1 LGSKLSQNYQ
11 EYIAELRRQLKE
23 LYTVSDTARAKGLD
37 SALTTECVEA
47 QDIADLVEGL
57 VGPKNV
63 ALSIR
68 KLSSQMPRE
77 EVAFKVAQE
86 IAQGN
91 FVLTDE
97 KQTPEKLAEQ
107 AIRTAL
113 AIFTEGLTAAP
124 IQGIAH
130 VKIKKNA
137 DKTRYLA
144 IYFAGPIRS
153 AGGTD
158 QALTLVVGDYVRQE
172 LGLDTYKPT
181 EEEISRFVEELRLYE
196 RSVGRFQYHIPDEEL
211 HKALMHVPVECTGTE
226 SDPVEVSSFRNLE
239 RVETNRVRGGA
250 LRVINDGIVGR
261 AQKVFVIIDKLG
273 FQGWD
278 WLKTFK
284 KKSEKKSGGFMD
296 DVIAGRPI
304 FAFPS
309 TIGGF
314 RLRYGR
320 SRNTGLSAVGI
331 HPATMLVVEGF
342 LAAGTQMRLELPGKG
357 GVTLPVDSLEQPVV
371 LLKDNSVVR
380 VSLENFAQVKGKIQK
395 ILFLGDILIDFGDFL
410 YCNKSL
416 LPSGYV
422 EEWWVKDL
430 KNAVISKFGGDNKK
444 VADVCGL
451 SVQQFENFFVDPFN
465 NKPLLKQAIALSQNL
480 NIPLAPNCVLFW
492 SSLSTVHDV
501 YCLRNWLM
509 GCEVIFDEG
518 FLCSITGSV
527 NNTVM
532 VLLRKILLPHRI
544 VDDKLVIEG
553 EAAAIFG
560 FTLGYDASK
569 LNESVQIDDVLLLL
583 TMLSGV
589 QIKDKA
595 PSYVGGRMGRPEKA
609 KHREMRPTVHVLF
622 PVGLA
627 GGVHRD
633 FVAAAGKKDPVFVE
647 IAKRKCP
654 QCKTFTLKIQCTDC
668 GCSTVVVNSCPRCGN
683 VLKSK
688 FCDACKTGSV
698 LYTKQPVNFRKM
710 LDSACSSLGVPV
722 PKMLRGVKGLTNEDK
737 MPELF
742 EKGILRAKH
751 EVSTYK
757 DGTIR
762 FDGTNAP
769 LTHITPIEIGVSVEK
784 LRSLGYGYDVYGQKL
799 VDPHQILELKIQD
812 VVIPWKAGKY
822 FTQIANFIDD
832 LLDRVYKMPRF
843 YNIKKTEDLVGQ
855 LIFGLAPH
863 TCACILGRVIG
874 YTDRNLIYAHPVWH
888 SAKRRDCDGDEDA
901 IMLALDTLIN
911 FSRQYL
917 PAQIGGIM
925 DAPMLMIPFVN
936 TAEVQ
941 RQAHDFDVSTTYP
954 LEFYQK
960 SCQKVDARAISS
972 IMDTIN
978 YRLGTEAQFEGFK
991 FTTPTTNIN
1000 LGNAQSSYKDLKTMK
1015 EKVAMQLNLGEQLEA
1030 VNANRVAL
1038 KVINTHFMRDIAGNL
1053 RAFST
1058 QSFRCKKCN
1067 KKFRRLP
1074 LTGKCFSCDGS
1085 LTLTVYR
1092 GNIEKYLEIAQ
1103 HLVDKYGLPKYY
1115 TQRLNLVK
1123 EELSLMFDNKKAKQT
1138 KLFDFGN

>member
-1 LGSKLSQNYQ
+1 LDSKLSQSYRD
-11 EYIAELRRQLKE
+11 YIDELRRQLKE
-23 LYTVSDTARAKGLD
+23 LYEISDNARAKGLD
-37 SALTTECVEA
+37 PALKTECIEA

-57 VGPKNV
+57 VGPKGV

-68 KLSSQMPRE
+68 KLSRKMSRE

-86 IAQGN
+86 VAQGK
-91 FVLTDE
+91 FTVADDE
-97 KQTPEKLAEQ
+97 QTSEGLAEQ

-124 IQGIAH
+124 IQGIAQ

-137 DKTRYLA
+137 DQSRYLA

-158 QALTLVVGDYVRQE
+158 QALTLVVGDYVRRE

-181 EEEISRFVEELRLYE
+181 EEEISRFIEELRLYE

-211 HKALMHVPVECTGTE
+211 HKALNLVPVECTGTE
-226 SDPVEVSSFRNLE
+226 SDPIEVSSYRNLE

-284 KKSEKKSGGFMD
+284 KKSEKKTGGFMD

-309 TIGGF
+309 TRGGF

-331 HPATMLVVEGF
+331 HPATMFVVEGF

-357 GVTLPVDSLEQPVV
+357 GVTMPVDGLEQPVV

-380 VSLENFAQVKGKIQK
+380 VSLETFPEIKGKIQK

-410 YCNKSL
+410 YCNKAL

-430 KNAVISKFGGDNKK
+430 TNAIATKFGCDYKK
-444 VADVCGL
+444 VADACCF
-451 SVQQFENFFVDPFN
+451 SVPQLEALLVDPFK
-465 NKPLLKQAIALSQNL
+465 NKPNIKQATALSKIL
-480 NIPLAPNCVLFW
+480 DIPLSPNCTLFW
-492 SSLSTVHDV
+492 SSLSTLQEVD
-501 YCLRNWLM
+501 CLRNWLFAS
-509 GCEVIFDEG
+509 EIIFDDDG
-518 FLCSITGSV
+518 FICNVTGL
-527 NNTVM
+527 NNDEV
-532 VLLRKILLPHRI
+532 VKLLRRILLPHRVIEDKII
-544 VDDKLVIEG
+544 VDG
-553 EAAAIFG
+553 EDAAVFG
-560 FTLGYDASK
+560 FSLGCNSSRLK
-569 LNESVQIDDVLLLL
+569 MPVQADTVLALLSA
-583 TMLSGV
+583 LSGV
-589 QIKDKA
+589 PIKDKA

-609 KHREMRPTVHVLF
+609 KHREMRPLVHVLF

-627 GGVHRD
+627 GGIHRD
-633 FVAAAGKKDPVFVE
+633 FVEASKKDSVIVE

-654 QCKTFTLKIQCTDC
+654 QCKSYTLKVQCPTCNC
-668 GCSTVVVNSCPRCGN
+668 GTIAENSCPRCGKP
-683 VLKSK
+683 LKSNY
-688 FCDACKTGSV
+688 CVTCKTNSV
-698 LYTKQPVNFRKM
+698 LYSKQPVNFKEM
-710 LDSACSSLGVPV
+710 LDAACSSLGVSV

-737 MPELF
+737 MPEFL

-751 EVSTYK
+751 NVSTYK

-769 LTHITPIEIGVSVEK
+769 LTHITPAEISVSIEK
-784 LRSLGYGYDVYGQKL
+784 LRSLGYKYDIYGKDL
-799 VDPHQILELKIQD
+799 IDPNQILELKLQD
-812 VVIPWKAGKY
+812 VVIPWKAGEY
-822 FTQIANFIDD
+822 FIQIANFIDN
-832 LLDRVYKMPRF
+832 LLERVYKLPRF
-843 YNIKKTEDLVGQ
+843 YGIEKAEDLVGQ

-874 YTDRNLIYAHPVWH
+874 YTDRNLIYAHPIWH

-911 FSRQYL
+911 FSRRYL

-925 DAPMLMIPFVN
+925 DAPILMIPFVS
-936 TAEVQ
+936 TEEVQ
-941 RQAHDFDVSTTYP
+941 RQAHDFDVSATYP

-960 SCQKVDARAISS
+960 SWQKAEARPISS
-972 IMDTIN
+972 IMDTISH
-978 YRLGTEAQFEGFK
+978 RLGTESQFEGFM
-991 FTTPTTNIN
+991 FTVPTTNIN
-1000 LGNAQSSYKDLKTMK
+1000 LGNAQSSYKDLKSMVDK
-1015 EKVAMQLNLGEQLEA
+1015 LNMQLSLGEQIEA
-1030 VNANRVAL
+1030 VDVKRVAL

-1074 LTGKCFSCDGS
+1074 LIGKCSFCGGS

-1092 GNIEKYLEIAQ
+1092 GNIEKYLSVAQ
-1103 HLVDKYGLPKYY
+1103 QLVDKYGLPKYY
-1115 TQRLNLVK
+1115 TQRLILIK
-1123 EELSLMFDNKKAKQT
+1123 EELSLMFDNKKAKQAT
-1138 KLFDFGN
+1138 LFDFSS

>member
-1 LGSKLSQNYQ
+1 LNSKLSQSYQ
-11 EYIAELRRQLKE
+11 DYIDELKRQLKE
-23 LYTVSDTARAKGLD
+23 LYTISDSARAKGLD
-37 SALTTECVEA
+37 PALKTECIEA

-57 VGPKNV
+57 VGPKGV

-68 KLSSQMPRE
+68 RLSSQMPRE

-86 IAQGN
+86 IAQGK
-91 FVLTDE
+91 FILTGE
-97 KQTPEKLAEQ
+97 EQSPEALAEQ

-124 IQGIAH
+124 IQGIAQ

-137 DKTRYLA
+137 DQTRYLA

-158 QALTLVVGDYVRQE
+158 QALTLVVGDYVRRE
-172 LGLDTYKPT
+172 LDLDTYKPV
-181 EEEISRFVEELRLYE
+181 EEEISRFIEELRLYE

-211 HKALMHVPVECTGTE
+211 HKALTLVPVECTGTE
-226 SDPVEVSSFRNLE
+226 SDPVEVSSYRNLE

-273 FQGWD
+273 FQGWA
-278 WLKTFK
+278 WLKNFK
-284 KKSEKKSGGFMD
+284 KKSEKKTGGFMD

-309 TIGGF
+309 TRGGF

-357 GVTLPVDSLEQPVV
+357 GVTLPVDSLEKPVV

-380 VSLENFAQVKGKIQK
+380 VSLENFPEVKGKIQR

-410 YCNKSL
+410 YCNKAL

-430 KNAVISKFGGDNKK
+430 KNAIETKFAGDNRK
-444 VADVCGL
+444 VAEACCI
-451 SVQQFENFFVDPFN
+451 SVQQLENFLDDPFKN
-465 NKPLLKQAIALSQNL
+465 NPSVKQAAALSKNL
-480 NIPLAPNCVLFW
+480 EIPLAPNCTLFW
-492 SSLSTVHDV
+492 SSLSTTQEVD
-501 YCLRNWLM
+501 CLKNWLFTSKIISD
-509 GCEVIFDEG
+509 GEFVYNITGVNNDEVIK
-518 FLCSITGSV
+518 
-527 NNTVM
+527 
-532 VLLRKILLPHRI
+532 LLRKILLPHRI
-544 VDDKLVIEG
+544 VEDTVVIEG
-553 EAAAIFG
+553 EDAAVFG
-560 FTLGYDASK
+560 FSLGYGTPRLMDSM
-569 LNESVQIDDVLLLL
+569 SVNVVLDLL

-589 QIKDKA
+589 QIMDKA

-609 KHREMRPTVHVLF
+609 KHREMRPLVHVLF

-627 GGVHRD
+627 GGIHRD
-633 FVAAAGKKDPVFVE
+633 FVEAGKKGPVFVE

-654 QCKTFTLKIQCTDC
+654 QCKIYTLKVQCPTC
-668 GCSTVVVNSCPRCGN
+668 GCGTVAENSCPRCGKI
-683 VLKSK
+683 LKGNY
-688 FCDACKTGSV
+688 CGTCKSNSV
-698 LYTKQPVNFRKM
+698 MYSRQPVNFKDM
-710 LDSACSSLGVPV
+710 LESACSSLGVAA

-737 MPELF
+737 TPEFL
-742 EKGILRAKH
+742 EKGILRAKYN
-751 EVSTYK
+751 VSTYK

-769 LTHITPIEIGVSVEK
+769 LTHITPIEIGISVEK
-784 LRSLGYGYDVYGQKL
+784 LYSLGYKFDIYGKEL
-799 VDPHQILELKIQD
+799 ITPNQILELKLQD
-812 VVIPWKAGKY
+812 VVIPWKASKY
-822 FTQIANFIDD
+822 FIQIANFIDD
-832 LLDRVYKMPRF
+832 LLERVYKLPRF
-843 YNIKKTEDLVGQ
+843 YKIEKTEDLVGQ
-855 LIFGLAPH
+855 LVFGLAPH
-863 TCACILGRVIG
+863 TCACILGRIIG

-925 DAPMLMIPFVN
+925 DAPILMIPFVN

-960 SCQKVDARAISS
+960 SWQKVEARSISS
-972 IMDTIN
+972 IMNTISN
-978 YRLGTEAQFEGFK
+978 RLGTEAQFEGFM
-991 FTTPTTNIN
+991 FTVPTTNIN
-1000 LGNAQSSYKDLKTMK
+1000 FGNAQSSYKELKTMVDK
-1015 EKVAMQLNLGEQLEA
+1015 LNMQLSLGEQIDA
-1030 VNANRVAL
+1030 VDAKRVAL

-1074 LTGKCFSCDGS
+1074 LAGKCFFCGGN

-1092 GNIEKYLEIAQ
+1092 GNIEKYLAVAQ
-1103 HLVDKYGLPKYY
+1103 HLVNRYGLPQYY
-1115 TQRLNLVK
+1115 TQRLILIK

-1138 KLFDFGN
+1138 SLFDFS

>member
-1 LGSKLSQNYQ
+1 MSSNLSQSYQ
-11 EYIAELRRQLKE
+11 DYVDELKQQLKE
-23 LYTVSDTARAKGLD
+23 LYTVSDSARAKGLD
-37 SALTTECVEA
+37 PALKTECIEA

-57 VGPKNV
+57 VGPKGV

-68 KLSSQMPRE
+68 RLSSQMPRE

-86 IAQGN
+86 IAQGK
-91 FVLTDE
+91 FI
-97 KQTPEKLAEQ
+97 TPEEEQAPDALAEQ

-124 IQGIAH
+124 IQGIAQ
-130 VKIKKNA
+130 VKIKKNV
-137 DKTRYLA
+137 DQSRYLA

-158 QALTLVVGDYVRQE
+158 QALTLVVGDYVRRE
-172 LGLDTYKPT
+172 LGLDAYKPT
-181 EEEISRFVEELRLYE
+181 EDEISRFIEELRLYE

-211 HKALMHVPVECTGTE
+211 HKALNLVPVECTGTE
-226 SDPVEVSSFRNLE
+226 SDPVEVSSYRNLE

-261 AQKVFVIIDKLG
+261 AQKVFVIIDKIG
-273 FQGWD
+273 FQGWT
-278 WLKTFK
+278 WLQTFK
-284 KKSEKKSGGFMD
+284 KKSEKKTGGFMD

-309 TIGGF
+309 ARGGF

-357 GVTLPVDSLEQPVV
+357 GVTLPVDSLEEPIV

-380 VSLENFAQVKGKIQK
+380 VSLENFSKVKGKIQK

-430 KNAVISKFGGDNKK
+430 KDAIAAKFDGDSQK
-444 VADVCGL
+444 ASDACCL
-451 SVQQFENFFVDPFN
+451 SIQQLESFLVDPFK
-465 NKPLLKQAIALSQNL
+465 NKPTVKQASALSKNL
-480 NIPLAPNCVLFW
+480 NIPLSPNCTLFW
-492 SSLSTVHDV
+492 SSLSTPQEVD
-501 YCLRNWLM
+501 CLRSWLLASDM
-509 GCEVIFDEG
+509 SSNDGI
-518 FLCSITGSV
+518 LCNITGV
-527 NNTVM
+527 ANDEV
-532 VLLRKILLPHRI
+532 VKLLRKILLPHRI
-544 VDDKLVIEG
+544 IEDKVVIEG
-553 EAAAIFG
+553 EDAAVFG
-560 FTLGYDASK
+560 FSLGYG
-569 LNESVQIDDVLLLL
+569 LPNLQESVQVDTALDLLVA
-583 TMLSGV
+583 LSGV
-589 QIKDKA
+589 QIRDKA

-609 KHREMRPTVHVLF
+609 KHREMRPLVHVLF

-633 FVAAAGKKDPVFVE
+633 FVEAGKKGSTFVE

-654 QCKTFTLKIQCTDC
+654 QCSVYTLKVQCSTC
-668 GCSTVVVNSCPRCGN
+668 GCGTVAENSCPRCGKTLKGN
-683 VLKSK
+683 YCGACKSK
-688 FCDACKTGSV
+688 SV
-698 LYTKQPVNFRKM
+698 LYSRQSVNFKEM
-710 LDSACSSLGVPV
+710 IESACSSLGVSA
-722 PKMLRGVKGLTNEDK
+722 PKILRGVKGLTNEDK
-737 MPELF
+737 MPEFL

-751 EVSTYK
+751 NVSTYK

-769 LTHITPIEIGVSVEK
+769 LTHITPVEVGVSVEK
-784 LRSLGYGYDVYGQKL
+784 LRLLGYTCDIYGKEL
-799 VDPHQILELKIQD
+799 TNSNQILELKLQD
-812 VVIPWKAGKY
+812 VVIPWKAGEY
-822 FTQIANFIDD
+822 FIQIANFIDD
-832 LLDRVYKMPRF
+832 LLERVYKLPRF
-843 YNIKKTEDLVGQ
+843 YSIGKTEDLVGQ

-874 YTDRNLIYAHPVWH
+874 YTDRNLVYAHPIWH

-925 DAPMLMIPFVN
+925 DAPILMIPFVN
-936 TAEVQ
+936 TKEVQ
-941 RQAHDFDVSTTYP
+941 RQAHDFDVSASYP
-954 LEFYQK
+954 VEFYQK
-960 SCQKVDARAISS
+960 SWQKVEARQISS
-972 IMDTIN
+972 IMDTVGH
-978 YRLGTEAQFEGFK
+978 RLGTEAQFEGFM
-991 FTTPTTNIN
+991 FTVPATSIN
-1000 LGNAQSSYKDLKTMK
+1000 LGNAQSSYKELKSMIDK
-1015 EKVAMQLNLGEQLEA
+1015 LNMQLSLGEQIVA
-1030 VNANRVAL
+1030 VDAKRVAL

-1074 LTGKCFSCDGS
+1074 LTGKCSFCGGS

-1092 GNIEKYLEIAQ
+1092 GNIEKYLAVAQ

-1115 TQRLNLVK
+1115 TQRLILIK

-1138 KLFDFGN
+1138 TLFDFGS